1 MNKYFASDFTGGP
14 FVLFSSPHIIVLAVI
29 LLIIVL
35 TYEFR
40 QRLKPIKRSAR
51 IYIAVFLIL
60 QQFSLTVWY
69 ITYGGLP
76 LKESLPL
83 ELCDMS
89 MIMCAVMF
97 AGKSY
102 PLYEIVYFWGMA
114 GSIEALITPDIGI
127 YTFPHFIFFQ
137 FFLSHGSII
146 ILCLFMTFVYGYR
159 PSFKSLIKSVVT
171 LNIYAGFIGIYD
183 KLTGTNFMYLC
194 EKTKNTSIMS
204 YLGPWPWYLISLEL
218 VAIVSCVLCLVPF
231 VIKIKP
237 KKNINISQ
245 QKF

>member
-1 MNKYFASDFTGGP
+1 MSKYFTSDFTGGP
-14 FVLFSSPHIIVLAVI
+14 FVLFSVPHIIMLAVI
-29 LLIIVL
+29 LLITVL
-35 TYEFR
+35 TYVFR
-40 QRLKPIKRSAR
+40 HRLQLIKKSTR
-51 IYIAVFLIL
+51 IYIAAFLIV
-60 QQFSLTVWY
+60 QQLYLTVWY
-69 ITYGGLP
+69 IIYAGLP
-76 LKESLPL
+76 LRESLPL
-83 ELCDMS
+83 ELCDIS

-102 PLYEIVYFWGMA
+102 SLYEIVYFWGMA

-127 YTFPHFIFFQ
+127 YTFPHYIFLE

-146 ILCLFMTFVYGYR
+146 ILCLFMTLVYGYR
-159 PSFKSLIKSVVT
+159 PSFKSLIKSLAA

-218 VAIVSCVLCLVPF
+218 IAIVSCVLCLIPF
-231 VIKIKP
+231 IIKIKP
-237 KKNINISQ
+237 KKRVE
-245 QKF
+245 

>member
-1 MNKYFASDFTGGP
+1 MYA
-14 FVLFSSPHIIVLAVI
+14 
-29 LLIIVL
+29 
-35 TYEFR
+35 
-40 QRLKPIKRSAR
+40 
-51 IYIAVFLIL
+51 
-60 QQFSLTVWY
+60 
-69 ITYGGLP
+69 GLP

-83 ELCDMS
+83 ELCDIS
-89 MIMCAVMF
+89 MIMCAIMF
-97 AGKSY
+97 GSMSY

-137 FFLSHGSII
+137 FFISHGSII

-159 PSFKSLIKSVVT
+159 PSFKSLIKSLVV

-183 KLTGTNFMYLC
+183 KFMGTNFMYLL

-218 VAIVSCVLCLVPF
+218 VAIVSCVLCLIPF
-231 VIKIKP
+231 IIKFKP
-237 KKNINISQ
+237 EKNINIPQ
-245 QKF
+245 QKI